1 MNTIKFDSLAKS
13 LRDKV
18 KALVLERHVIS
29 KTEKELK
36 KQKDVNSKS
45 LLEIMVKNDFEKI
58 EGDIGNVTLCGR
70 ITAKIN
76 QEKLITAMQE
86 EKISKAKIDRILAAS
101 LDVSEEVKYIK
112 VSGGN

>member
-1 MNTIKFDSLAKS
+1 MEKIKLESLAKS
-13 LRDKV
+13 LRERIKV
-18 KALVLERHVIS
+18 LIIERLSIS

-36 KQKDVNSKS
+36 KQKDINSKS
-45 LLEIMVKNDFEKI
+45 LLEIMVKNDFEKV
-58 EGDIGNVTLCGR
+58 ESDVGNVTLCGR

-76 QEKLITAMQE
+76 QEKLISAMQE

-112 VSGGN
+112 VSGGK